1 MNKEIFDYNDYNYL
15 SKRVKLANQRIQK
28 IQSRYGEGAWGIAN
42 LYEKI
47 DNNTVR
53 GISPLTGGIKIS
65 RNMSDAQLRAIQTAT
80 EAFLASDK
88 TTKLRNIKKV
98 ISETKNTLQATLG
111 DEAHKITDAEIDK
124 LYNIVENRDTR
135 VMAEKIG
142 ASNLWTSLVEAKEE
156 NKSKGDFYNIIAKNS
171 QVDITDD
178 DMLDFLNEM
187 YDKYVV

>member
-156 NKSKGDFYNIIAKNS
+156 NKSKGDFYNIITKNS

>member
-142 ASNLWTSLVEAKEE
+142 ASNLWTSLVEVKEE

-178 DMLDFLNEM
+178 DILDFLNEM